1 MQNLSSVD
9 KLTSS
14 AQIHKTSFGIIYIAL
29 IFDLCY
35 AARGIHY
42 VKKSF
47 IKRTPGANVIKL
59 FTAVSY
65 DFLMSLSLASV
76 SSLVHCL
83 WAKPGAYLRVEHLEV
98 SSIG

>member
-14 AQIHKTSFGIIYIAL
+14 VQIHKTSFGIIYIAL
-29 IFDLCY
+29 IFVLCY
-35 AARGIHY
+35 AARGTHY

-59 FTAVSY
+59 YTAVSY
-65 DFLMSLSLASV
+65 DFFNEFVPGKPFQPSLLFVGKARSL
-76 SSLVHCL
+76 
-83 WAKPGAYLRVEHLEV
+83 P
-98 SSIG
+98 